1 MKKQFFG
8 VLGGLIVTAGISLT
22 SQAETVAFFTFDGI
36 TGTSFSDVTGNGF
49 IGTLGVPATAGA
61 PDIVPGPS
69 GEAGDNAIAM
79 SGDGGMV
86 VDDSALFALDIFS
99 PFTLQG
105 WFKSAGT
112 NLVDVPNALINYGR
126 GSGGYV
132 LQIGGDEGTIQY
144 NQPGVGTIDSGVPFP
159 FDDEWHHLALV
170 NDFDTRTVT
179 FYLDGEEIHSEG
191 VADNNFA
198 GNPELVIG
206 RLGFTPNNPTFQ
218 GSVDR
223 IRITTLA
230 LTPDQLDSDA
240 ASPKEIFPDDTL
252 VFFGFDGGEL
262 PFPNQGIESG
272 LSMITAR
279 GFAAGA
285 ENAPELS
292 DDTPSGLEGDQS
304 LLTGGGS
311 HALVL
316 DPNKALEVGG
326 EGNDMTLEA
335 WVKYEASVTND
346 RMVIFYYGPGSYS
359 FSISGG
365 DPRLLFVTALR
376 IVDFSSQNAV
386 VPPDQWNHVA
396 LVHRD
401 GVSFSFYVN
410 GELIEED
417 EYTQGIRLAEVNQ
430 LTIGSEPNGV
440 LPFDGW
446 IDRVRISNV
455 ALEPEDFDSDP
466 ATLIDVPQTAVQE
479 WSVF

>member
-1 MKKQFFG
+1 MKKCILQF
-8 VLGGLIVTAGISLT
+8 VCSTAVIVGTTLSP
-22 SQAETVAFFTFDGI
+22 QAETVAYFTFDGI
-36 TGTSFSDVTGNGF
+36 TGSSFADATGNGY
-49 IGTLGVPATAGA
+49 IGTLGVPDTAGA

-69 GEAGDNAIAM
+69 GANGDNAIAM
-79 SGDGGMV
+79 SGDSGMV

-99 PFTLQG
+99 PFTLEG

-132 LQIGGDEGTIQY
+132 LQIGGAEGTIQY
-144 NQPGVGTIDSGVPFP
+144 NQPGVATIDTGVPFP
-159 FDDEWHHLALV
+159 FDDQWHHLALV
-170 NDFDTRTVT
+170 NDFDTRTAT
-179 FYLDGEEIHSEG
+179 FYLDGVEIYSEA

-206 RLGFTPNNPTFQ
+206 RLGYAPNSPTFQ
-218 GSVDR
+218 GSADR
-223 IRITTLA
+223 IRITADALA
-230 LTPDQLDSDA
+230 PDALDSDA
-240 ASPKEIFPDDTL
+240 ATPKDAGDDTL
-252 VFFGFDGGEL
+252 VYFDFDGGAL
-262 PFPNQGIESG
+262 PFPNKGIESG
-272 LSMITAR
+272 LTMITAR

-285 ENAPELS
+285 TLAPTLS

-304 LLTGGGS
+304 IRTSGGS

-326 EGNDMTLEA
+326 PGNDMTLEA
-335 WVKYEASVTND
+335 WVKYESGLSNG
-346 RMVIFYYGPGSYS
+346 RMVIFYYGPGAYS
-359 FSISGG
+359 FSLSGG
-365 DPRLLFVTALR
+365 DPRLMFVTALR
-376 IVDFSSQNAV
+376 IVDFSSTNAV
-386 VPPDQWNHVA
+386 VPADQWNHVA

-410 GELIEED
+410 GEFIEED
-417 EYTQGIRLAEVNQ
+417 DYTSGIRLAEVNQ
-430 LTIGSEPNGV
+430 LTIGAEPNGV

-455 ALEPEDFDSDP
+455 ALEPSEFDSDP
-466 ATLIDVPQTAVQE
+466 TTLTDVPASVLE